1 MNISFL
7 NPSFLWGLPVVSI
20 PILIHLLS
28 QRRPITSPFSSVR
41 FIQLASTTVVRKF
54 KLKQLILLILRSL
67 ILLLLTLLFARPV
80 VRRMPLFAQV
90 EGVSRSSVIL
100 IDNSYSMGYVEE
112 GESRFALARKVAGR
126 ILKMAKRGDRAAI
139 FLISDEVKPLVS
151 YLTDDRQILRERL
164 EEGTLSFRPTNLL
177 PGISQ
182 AYKILQESASP
193 NREII
198 LITDLGINGWQG
210 TEGKSIKEFDP
221 EVKFIIIDLNRESL
235 SNVAVS
241 EVDCRRLT
249 MGETSE
255 ISAKIRNYSKGDISR
270 LFVSVFLKPQD
281 SFQIGRESGE
291 KIDQGFMDL
300 KAGRETI
307 KDFFYDFPREGT
319 YLGKV
324 EVQEDSLPCD
334 DRFYFK
340 TEASEKIKVL
350 LIDGHPGISSFSSE
364 TFYLTLSLSPTTS
377 EVSSIQ
383 SPLSVKVVTA
393 DEFSQEKLDDFSV
406 IFLANVGKVTSSL
419 RDGLTSFVR
428 EGGGVVFSLGDNVNA
443 QEYNLGFGNLLPAE
457 LREVKEIPKGEKEF
471 KTIGFQDF
479 THPILKVFAAGKEG
493 DLSRAS
499 FYQYFATQVK
509 PSAKVVLGLAGD
521 IPLLV
526 EGELAYPG
534 AGKVFLFTSTLD
546 RDWNNLPAK
555 PVFLPLIQQMVSYLA
570 LSTLREEPGRTFLV
584 GEEISYELGTGELP
598 PSVEII
604 DPKGKKF
611 SVIPV
616 QNRDF
621 SGIEFG
627 PVEMPGIYQLSYI
640 RDRKWNNKYL
650 SVNLDIES
658 DESNLDK
665 MGTKEIRKLFL
676 AAPIK
681 IIDDLANLEKDIL
694 QLLYGKEISKNL
706 TFLLVGFLFLEV
718 FLANPR
724 RKR

>member
-1 MNISFL
+1 MNITFL

-28 QRRPITSPFSSVR
+28 RRRPITSQFSSVK
-41 FIQLASTTVVRKF
+41 FIQLASTTVVRRF

-80 VRRMPLFAQV
+80 VRRMPLFAQA

-112 GESRFALARKVAGR
+112 GESRFALAKKVARR
-126 ILKMAKRGDRAAI
+126 ILKMTKRGDRAAL

-151 YLTDDRQILRERL
+151 YLTDDKQILWERL
-164 EEGTLSFRPTNLL
+164 EKGTLSFRPTNLL

-182 AYKILQESASP
+182 AYKILQESGSP

-210 TEGKSIKEFDP
+210 IDGKSIKEFDP
-221 EVKFIIIDLNRESL
+221 EVKFIIIDLHRELL
-235 SNVAVS
+235 SNVTVS
-241 EVDCRRLT
+241 KVDCRRLT
-249 MGETSE
+249 MGETSQ
-255 ISAKIRNYSKGDISR
+255 ISAKIRNYSKEKISR
-270 LFVSVFLKPQD
+270 LFVSVYLEPQ
-281 SFQIGRESGE
+281 SKFQIDRETGKKVGQGFVDLKGGREAS
-291 KIDQGFMDL
+291 
-300 KAGRETI
+300 
-307 KDFFYDFPREGT
+307 KDFFYNFPREGT

-324 EVQEDSLPCD
+324 EIQEDSLPSD

-340 TEASEKIKVL
+340 AEAVEKIKVL

-377 EVSSIQ
+377 EVSTIQ
-383 SPLSVKVVTA
+383 SPLVVKVVTP
-393 DEFSQEKLDDFSV
+393 DGFPQEKLDDFSV

-419 RDGLTSFVR
+419 RERLTNFVR

-443 QEYNLGFGNLLPAE
+443 QEYNLNFDNLLPAK
-457 LREVKEIPKGEKEF
+457 LVEVRGKSKGERGF
-471 KTIGFQDF
+471 KAIDFQDF
-479 THPILKVFAAGKEG
+479 THPILQVFAQGKEG
-493 DLSRAS
+493 DLTRTR

-509 PSAKVVLGLAGD
+509 PSAKVVLGLADGL
-521 IPLLV
+521 PLLI
-526 EGELAYPG
+526 EGELPYPG
-534 AGKVFLFTSTLD
+534 AGKVLLFTSTLD
-546 RDWNNLPAK
+546 RDWNNLPSK
-555 PVFLPLIQQMVSYLA
+555 PVFLPLIQQMVRYLA
-570 LSTLREEPGRTFLV
+570 LSTLREEHWGTFLV
-584 GEEISYELGTGELP
+584 GEEISYGLGSGELP

-604 DPKGKKF
+604 GPQGKKF

-616 QNRDF
+616 QKRDF

-627 PVEMPGIYQLSYI
+627 PVEIPGIYQLSYI
-640 RDRKWNNKYL
+640 ADGRWNNKYL
-650 SVNLDIES
+650 PVNLNIES
-658 DESNLDK
+658 NESDLAK
-665 MGTKEIRKLFL
+665 MGTREIRKLFL
-676 AAPIK
+676 TTPIK
-681 IIDDLANLEKDIL
+681 IIDDLTNLEKEIL

-706 TFLLVGFLFLEV
+706 IFLLVGFLFLEV

-724 RKR
+724 GKR